1 MTASVLKAY
10 ADSRLA
16 KVLLIG
22 IISGL
27 PWVLHGAMITLWLK
41 DAGFTR
47 SAIGLFGYIATVYAL
62 NFLWAPLVDA
72 LRIPWLGDALGRRR
86 SWILMLQAVIL
97 LSAVG
102 LYFYSLPVNPWVI
115 ATFGLIIAAAS
126 ATQDVAIDA
135 MRIELMQKNESA
147 MIAAGAAIATA
158 GWYTGYNAGGA
169 IALYAADWLKQA
181 GVENPWGMTYLLM
194 AVVIVAT
201 NIALLFAKE
210 PASERA
216 AVLTGIK
223 AGNASGPVLG
233 HAPGHVLGNA
243 LGNVLSNA
251 GAWIR
256 ASFWLPLSE
265 FFRRNGMQT
274 ALLLLGFIVLFKV
287 GEAFLGRMS
296 LLFYREVG
304 FSEADIATY
313 SKLLGWGTI
322 VVFSILGSLFSI
334 RYGLLKGLIICGIA
348 MAATNLM
355 FAWLARVGPDIS
367 LFAAAV
373 VSDQFTSA
381 ISTVA
386 FVAFISQLCDRAYT
400 ATQYALLAS
409 IGNLSRTTLSAHS
422 GQVVDALGGAWDI
435 FFVLT
440 AVMAVPG
447 LLLLWA
453 SRKRLSPYLTI
464 AS

>member
-1 MTASVLKAY
+1 MTASVLKVY
-10 ADSRLA
+10 TDSRLA

-72 LRIPWLGDALGRRR
+72 IRIPWLGHALGHRR
-86 SWILMLQAVIL
+86 SWILVLQAVIL
-97 LSAVG
+97 LSAIG
-102 LYFYSLPVNPWVI
+102 LYFYSLPVNPWMI
-115 ATFGLIIAAAS
+115 AAFGLIIATAS

-158 GWYTGYNAGGA
+158 GWYTGYNIGGA
-169 IALYAADWLKQA
+169 VALYAADWLKQG
-181 GVENPWGMTYLLM
+181 GVENPWGITYLLM

-210 PASERA
+210 PASPQLVA
-216 AVLTGIK
+216 PAGVKTGS
-223 AGNASGPVLG
+223 AS
-233 HAPGHVLGNA
+233 GNA
-243 LGNVLSNA
+243 LGNA

-265 FFRRNGMQT
+265 FFQRNGMQT

-322 VVFSILGSLFSI
+322 IVFSIVGSLFSI

-348 MAATNLM
+348 MASTNLM

-386 FVAFISQLCDRAYT
+386 FVAFISQLCDRTYT

-440 AVMAVPG
+440 AVMVIPG

-453 SRKRLSPYLTI
+453 SRKRLAPYLTI
-464 AS
+464 AA